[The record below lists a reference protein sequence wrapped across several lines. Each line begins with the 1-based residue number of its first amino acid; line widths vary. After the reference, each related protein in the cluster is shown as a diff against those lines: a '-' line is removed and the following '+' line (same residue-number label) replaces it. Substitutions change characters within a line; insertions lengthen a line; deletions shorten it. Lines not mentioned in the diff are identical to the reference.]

1 MRVTPKR
8 KSVLYVIASVMM
20 ASLLIFTAG
29 CGNTS
34 QGKIVEGKVNVVTS
48 FYPLYYM
55 ASEIGGD
62 EVNVMNLIP
71 TGVEPHDWTP
81 KSLDLQN
88 ASKAQVL
95 IYQGSGFEG
104 WIDDF
109 RKGLDSN
116 SQVKLVEASTGIS
129 LIASEESEADH
140 DHDHDGDAHDDEAA
154 EDHDHAAEEAHDHAH
169 DHGGVDPHTWVS
181 PKSALI
187 MAKNVKQ
194 ALVDAD
200 PAHESLYEERYQA
213 LHEKLEA
220 LDQQYTD
227 QLADLSH
234 REIVVSHQAFG
245 YLARDYQLAQHSI
258 MGLSP
263 EAEPTAQELVRLS
276 KLVKEQG
283 LKYIF
288 FEELVTDQLAST
300 LANEADVETLVLNPL
315 EGLTEQQ
322 EQAGDNYIS
331 LMERNL
337 ENLVKALK

>member
-109 RKGLDSN
+109 KKGLDSN

-140 DHDHDGDAHDDEAA
+140 DHDHDGDAHDEAA

-220 LDQQYTD
+220 LDQQYMD
-227 QLADLSH
+227 QLTDLSH

>member
-1 MRVTPKR
+1 MRGTMKR
-8 KSVLYVIASVMM
+8 KPVLYVVTIMM
-20 ASLLIFTAG
+20 LGLLVFAAG

-55 ASEIGGD
+55 ASEIGGE

-88 ASKAQVL
+88 ASKAQL
-95 IYQGSGFEG
+95 LLYQGAGFEG

-109 RKGLDSN
+109 KKGLDAN
-116 SQVKLVEASTGIS
+116 SQVKMVEASQGIN
-129 LIASEESEADH
+129 LIQTEESE
-140 DHDHDGDAHDDEAA
+140 E
-154 EDHDHAAEEAHDHAH
+154 EHDHAAEEEHDHDH
-169 DHGGVDPHTWVS
+169 DHGGLDPHTWVS

-194 ALVDAD
+194 ALSEAD
-200 PAHESLYEERYQA
+200 PAHEKLYEERYQV
-213 LHEKLEA
+213 LHKKLEE
-220 LDQQYTD
+220 LDQKYTD
-227 QLADLSH
+227 QLANVTH

-245 YLARDYQLAQHSI
+245 YLARDYQLTQHSI

-263 EAEPTAQELVRLS
+263 EAEPTAQEIVKLS
-276 KLVKEQG
+276 KLVKEKG

-300 LANEADVETLVLNPL
+300 LASEAGVETLVLNPL
-315 EGLTEQQ
+315 EGLTQEQ
-322 EQAGDNYIS
+322 EQAGDTYIS